1 MTESKRKHMVL
12 LLLLMIIPMI
22 ILGSINVVS
31 AADRSDV
38 TYDEVLANFRNV
50 RAGRIGRNNL
60 YRSQHPANNTNRSLY
75 ANALLEQNRIWTVLN
90 LSDSKS
96 SLDKLINENIVG
108 SSYYYKTLY
117 KKGRIYTAGIS
128 KYQNDAFYRTRIVA
142 SLKFFVKNKGPY
154 LVHCNAGRERT
165 GMVILVLESLM
176 GASYNYMVDDYAQSF
191 VNMNGYSRTA
201 AQKEAILRVN
211 EGLSFIT
218 GKIGVLNWSKINLVP
233 NTELFLRQGGMS
245 VAEIAALKKNLSV
258 SYPNRDVR
266 FKSLCR

>member
-1 MTESKRKHMVL
+1 M
-12 LLLLMIIPMI
+12 
-22 ILGSINVVS
+22 
-31 AADRSDV
+31 
-38 TYDEVLANFRNV
+38 
-50 RAGRIGRNNL
+50 
-60 YRSQHPANNTNRSLY
+60 
-75 ANALLEQNRIWTVLN
+75 
-90 LSDSKS
+90 
-96 SLDKLINENIVG
+96 G

-258 SYPNRDVR
+258 SYPAP
-266 FKSLCR
+266 

>member
-1 MTESKRKHMVL
+1 M
-12 LLLLMIIPMI
+12 
-22 ILGSINVVS
+22 
-31 AADRSDV
+31 
-38 TYDEVLANFRNV
+38 
-50 RAGRIGRNNL
+50 
-60 YRSQHPANNTNRSLY
+60 
-75 ANALLEQNRIWTVLN
+75 
-90 LSDSKS
+90 
-96 SLDKLINENIVG
+96 G

-191 VNMNGYSRTA
+191 VNMNGSSRTA

-266 FKSLCR
+266 LKSLCR

>member
-22 ILGSINVVS
+22 ILGSNVVS

-96 SLDKLINENIVG
+96 GLDKKIKENIVG

-117 KKGRIYTAGIS
+117 KKGRVYTAGIS
-128 KYQNDAFYRTRIVA
+128 KYQNDAFYRPG
-142 SLKFFVKNKGPY
+142 L
-154 LVHCNAGRERT
+154 
-165 GMVILVLESLM
+165 
-176 GASYNYMVDDYAQSF
+176 
-191 VNMNGYSRTA
+191 
-201 AQKEAILRVN
+201 LRV
-211 EGLSFIT
+211 
-218 GKIGVLNWSKINLVP
+218 
-233 NTELFLRQGGMS
+233 
-245 VAEIAALKKNLSV
+245 
-258 SYPNRDVR
+258 
-266 FKSLCR
+266 